1 MIYSPSC
8 HTKTC
13 MTLILDGKTKG
24 EIPENVLGPLFHAIT
39 MNGDWKDSQTH
50 TILWISMVN
59 SSEVNTRRS
68 CFIKNTTKRYKRKI
82 FSSHISI
89 HNLGR
94 NVLHGSTL
102 AQAAVYYICL
112 NYETNIIQI
121 YSWATFRT
129 FPTDYSIYKYGENS
143 IQQESIWAIFWSQQ
157 QGLWWKY
164 SHKLWWDAVMHVEG
178 YCTIHYVQQNETME
192 KSKILLECSNL
203 CKHSVSLHSF
213 LEWNLQHGS
222 VRKGEPHEKKVKK
235 CPGHVSSLL

>member
-1 MIYSPSC
+1 MWVGNTFKCWITKRNKIFMIYSPSC

-13 MTLILDGKTKG
+13 MTLFLDGKTKG

-102 AQAAVYYICL
+102 AQAAVYYSCPY
-112 NYETNIIQI
+112 YETNSIQI
-121 YSWATFRT
+121 YSSATVRT
-129 FPTDYSIYKYGENS
+129 FPVDYCICKYGENG
-143 IQQESIWAIFWSQQ
+143 IQHESIWAIFD
-157 QGLWWKY
+157 L
-164 SHKLWWDAVMHVEG
+164 
-178 YCTIHYVQQNETME
+178 
-192 KSKILLECSNL
+192 SN
-203 CKHSVSLHSF
+203 
-213 LEWNLQHGS
+213 
-222 VRKGEPHEKKVKK
+222 KGCDGNTPINDGEMQ
-235 CPGHVSSLL
+235 